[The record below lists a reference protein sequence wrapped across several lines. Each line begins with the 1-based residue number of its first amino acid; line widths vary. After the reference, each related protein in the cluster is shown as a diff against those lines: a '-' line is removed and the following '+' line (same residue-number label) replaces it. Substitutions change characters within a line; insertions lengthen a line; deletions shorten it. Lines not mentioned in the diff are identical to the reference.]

1 MIDATHWPGERCNQA
16 QMLLKIWEQR
26 TADALMRERWGSLK
40 RRGHSLGRYLG
51 IGDGKEK

>member
-26 TADALMRERWGSLK
+26 TADALMGERWGSLK
-40 RRGHSLGRYLG
+40 RKGHSLGRYLG